1 MIMYALL
8 LLMIHN
14 MYMTSNNKY
23 SQLFKKPTD
32 LISGR
37 DNRYPNVTEN
47 RAQALDKLER
57 DLEKLRLLRT
67 LEDVNTNEIT
77 KLLKIECYKKNDIN
91 ATIASNLH
99 CGDLFEDWNFEEF

>member
-1 MIMYALL
+1 MSPIIQTVIANLKSTL
-8 LLMIHN
+8 
-14 MYMTSNNKY
+14 
-23 SQLFKKPTD
+23 
-32 LISGR
+32 
-37 DNRYPNVTEN
+37 EN
-47 RAQALDKLER
+47 IENPVLVNESTKLDKLER

-77 KLLKIECYKKNDIN
+77 KLLKIEYYNKNDIN

>member
-14 MYMTSNNKY
+14 MYMTTNNKY
-23 SQLFKKPTD
+23 SHLFKKPTD
-32 LISGR
+32 LTSGR

-47 RAQALDKLER
+47 TEQALHKLER

-77 KLLKIECYKKNDIN
+77 KLLKIEYYNKNDIN